1 MAPHKLEITRTA
13 EKQLRRLERSEQ
25 RKVSSA
31 LLALAE
37 EPRPRG
43 CRKLSGYDDVY
54 RIRVGGIRILYS
66 VADERLVVLV
76 IKIARRRDA
85 YR

>member
-43 CRKLSGYDDVY
+43 CRKLSGYPDVY